1 MANRQCPKRLGIS
14 LYNTLINLWTER
26 GWVNA
31 CMQLIDTTAGINV

>member
-1 MANRQCPKRLGIS
+1 MANRQCLKRLGIS